1 MLLGQENNSKMDTGS
16 LVGFIIVMALT
27 MGYFWYTA
35 PSQEEMEAA
44 RIAQAEQVA
53 AEEAARELERKTA
66 EEEALIANVIDSV
79 VADSNTVDIPAV
91 VLKRYGDFAYG
102 AIQPYAKENTLTTL
116 ENDTLRIVIS
126 SKGGMPVEVELK
138 GYTTYDKT
146 PLYLVKDGNADFNMT
161 FTTVDG
167 RQYDTRDL
175 YFEPVLTEEEG
186 AKVLSMRA
194 HTSADDYLE
203 YRYTLRDGE
212 YMMGFD
218 VASHGLGDILKNA
231 QKPIIDWSLKA
242 FHTEKGLKYE
252 NNYTNLTFA
261 KGANCKVD
269 DLAMAGSDDD
279 TLEDLTWFAFKQS
292 FFSTILV
299 TDSQNKATVT
309 SRDIYEEDSL
319 FTKAFTANVQLPAQN
334 GDFNIPM
341 QLYFGPNAFHTLDSY
356 GSNLDE
362 ILPLGWAIFR
372 WINRWVIIPMF
383 DLLYHHWELSMWL
396 VILIMTVVM
405 KGVLTFFTYSS
416 YKSQA
421 KMRLLKPEMQAI
433 NEKFK
438 DADPAKKQQEIMNL
452 YSQAGVNPLAG
463 CLPALLQMP
472 ILIAMYRFFPAAI
485 ELRGES
491 FLWAEDLSAY
501 DSILDLPFSI
511 PGFGSNVS
519 LFALLMA
526 ITMFLSVR
534 TSSGD
539 MNQQTQ
545 PGMPNMK
552 FILYLMPVMMIFWFN
567 TAASGLSYYYA
578 LFSLISIVQMWV
590 VRKFLVSDEK
600 VLATLEANRAKA
612 KTKGPSKWQRKMD
625 EMMKEAQAE
634 QNRRAR
640 RMK

>member
-1 MLLGQENNSKMDTGS
+1 MLLGQDNNAKMDTGS
-16 LVGFIIVMALT
+16 LVGFVIVMVLT
-27 MGYFWYTA
+27 LGYFWYAA

-44 RIAQAEQVA
+44 RVAQEEQVA
-53 AEEAARELERKTA
+53 AQEAAREMERKSA
-66 EEEALIANVIDSV
+66 EEEALIASILDSV
-79 VADSNTVDIPAV
+79 TADSTASEIPAV
-91 VLKRYGDFAYG
+91 LLKRYGDFAYG
-102 AIQPYAKENTLTTL
+102 AMQPYAQENTLTTL
-116 ENDTLRIVIS
+116 ENDTLRIVVS

-146 PLYLVKDGNADFNMT
+146 PLYLIKDGNADFNMT
-161 FTTVDG
+161 FYTVDG
-167 RQYDTRDL
+167 RMYDTRDL
-175 YFEPVLTEEEG
+175 FFEPVVEEDG
-186 AKVLSMRA
+186 KVLSMRA
-194 HTSADDYLE
+194 KVSADDYLE
-203 YRYTLRDGE
+203 YRYTLRDNE
-212 YMMGFD
+212 YMLGFD
-218 VASHGLGDILKNA
+218 VASHGLGDVLKNA
-231 QKPIIDWSLKA
+231 QQPVLDWKFKA
-242 FHTEKGLKYE
+242 FHTEKGIKYE

-261 KGANCKVD
+261 TGAKCKVD
-269 DLAMAGSDDD
+269 DLSMTGSDDD
-279 TLEDLTWFAFKQS
+279 TVEDLNWFAFKQS
-292 FFSTILV
+292 FFSTILL

-319 FTKAFTANVQLPAQN
+319 FTKAFTANVQLPVQQ
-334 GDFNIPM
+334 GDFNVPM
-341 QLYFGPNAFHTLDSY
+341 QLYFGPNAFHTLDAY
-356 GSNLDE
+356 GHNLDE

-383 DLLYHHWELSMWL
+383 DLLYHHWALSMWL

-438 DADPAKKQQEIMNL
+438 DADPAKKQQEVMNL

-501 DSILDLPFSI
+501 DSILDLPFNI

-526 ITMFLSVR
+526 VTMFLSVR
-534 TSSGD
+534 TSSAD

-578 LFSLISIVQMWV
+578 LFSLISIVQMWAV
-590 VRKFLVSDEK
+590 KKFFVSDEK
-600 VLATLEANRAKA
+600 VLATLEKNRAKA
-612 KTKGPSKWQRKMD
+612 KAKGPSKWQRKMD

>member
-1 MLLGQENNSKMDTGS
+1 MLLGQDNNAKMDTGS
-16 LVGFIIVMALT
+16 LVGFVIVMVLT
-27 MGYFWYTA
+27 LGYFWYTA
-35 PSQEEMEAA
+35 PSQEEIDAA
-44 RIAQAEQVA
+44 RVAQEEQVA
-53 AEEAARELERKTA
+53 AEEAAREMERKSV
-66 EEEALIANVIDSV
+66 EEEALIASILDSV
-79 VADSNTVDIPAV
+79 TADSTASEIPAV
-91 VLKRYGDFAYG
+91 LLKRYGDFAYG
-102 AIQPYAKENTLTTL
+102 AMQPYAQENTLTTL
-116 ENDTLRIVIS
+116 ENDTLRVVVS

-138 GYTTYDKT
+138 GYKTYDKT
-146 PLYLVKDGNADFNMT
+146 PLYLIKDGNADFNMT
-161 FTTVDG
+161 FYTVDG
-167 RQYDTRDL
+167 RMYDTRDL
-175 YFEPVLTEEEG
+175 FFEPVMKEG
-186 AKVLSMRA
+186 GKVLSMRA
-194 HTSADDYLE
+194 KVSADDYLE
-203 YRYTLRDGE
+203 YRYTLRDDE
-212 YMMGFD
+212 YMLGFD

-231 QKPIIDWSLKA
+231 QQPVLDWKFKA
-242 FHTEKGLKYE
+242 FHTEKGIKYE

-261 KGANCKVD
+261 TGAKCKVD

-279 TLEDLTWFAFKQS
+279 TVEDLTWLAFKQS
-292 FFSTILV
+292 FFSTILL

-309 SRDIYEEDSL
+309 SRDVYEEDSL
-319 FTKAFTANVQLPAQN
+319 YTKAFTANVQLPVQN
-334 GDFNIPM
+334 GDFNVPM

-356 GSNLDE
+356 GHNLDE

-383 DLLYHHWELSMWL
+383 DLLYHHWALSMWL

-501 DSILDLPFSI
+501 DSILDLPFNI

-526 ITMFLSVR
+526 VTMFLSVR
-534 TSSGD
+534 TSSAD

-578 LFSLISIVQMWV
+578 LFSLISIVQMWAV
-590 VRKFLVSDEK
+590 KKFFVSDEK
-600 VLATLEANRAKA
+600 VLATLEKNRANAKA
-612 KTKGPSKWQRKMD
+612 KGPSKWQRKMD